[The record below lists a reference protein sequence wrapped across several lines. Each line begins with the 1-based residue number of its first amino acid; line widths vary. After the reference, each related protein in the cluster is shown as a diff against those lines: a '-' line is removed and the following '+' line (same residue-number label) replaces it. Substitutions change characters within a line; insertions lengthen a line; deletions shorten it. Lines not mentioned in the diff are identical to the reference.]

1 MTSNAVHS
9 WKPQACSNPCRYR
22 YRMQLNNLG
31 EFENYF
37 LALLTAKIT
46 EDNTS
51 NDLFSDV

>member
-1 MTSNAVHS
+1 
-9 WKPQACSNPCRYR
+9 
-22 YRMQLNNLG
+22 MQLNNLG